1 MKKILISLT
10 IIGVLSAIVVGRTGA
25 VFFDREL
32 VGNNVFEAGYIDL
45 RTQEGSETRWGSGET
60 KTWETP
66 DDNWAPG
73 DTVSGTLR
81 LKNDGNVDAAR
92 TTMLTNV
99 IEVNTNTGRAS
110 DSEVTDETDMDTK
123 IIFNQITFDGTN
135 LLTITNNVFDNSS
148 IKVIDANDDQI
159 ITLAELNEKELD
171 FGAGI
176 VTNTDKPLFME
187 FKFYETAGAG
197 YQGDEV
203 KVGFAFNIHQ
213 Q

>member
-1 MKKILISLT
+1 
-10 IIGVLSAIVVGRTGA
+10 
-25 VFFDREL
+25 
-32 VGNNVFEAGYIDL
+32 
-45 RTQEGSETRWGSGET
+45 
-60 KTWETP
+60 
-66 DDNWAPG
+66 
-73 DTVSGTLR
+73 
-81 LKNDGNVDAAR
+81 
-92 TTMLTNV
+92 MLTNV

-187 FKFYETAGAG
+187 FKFCETAGAG

-203 KVGFAFNIHQ
+203 KVGFAFGIHQ